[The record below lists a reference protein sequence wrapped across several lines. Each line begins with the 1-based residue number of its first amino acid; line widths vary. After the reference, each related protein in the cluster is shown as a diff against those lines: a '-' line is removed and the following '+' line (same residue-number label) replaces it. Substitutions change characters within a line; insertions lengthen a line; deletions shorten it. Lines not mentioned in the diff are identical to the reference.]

1 MTDVYKLLADIAC
14 SSIKEDWKYITIE
27 IKSSMWEMLHTTAYY
42 YAKNGDKKSFRLI
55 NNNSNED
62 LGENVLNSRKPCI
75 QIINGTKPCTRLR
88 KTGTST
94 WNLNGSNRF
103 KTSGIK
109 INYNK
114 TQSTE
119 TR

>member
-62 LGENVLNSRKPCI
+62 LGENVFELQDAMFPEHK
-75 QIINGTKPCTRLR
+75 
-88 KTGTST
+88 
-94 WNLNGSNRF
+94 WNRAVYTLE
-103 KTSGIK
+103 KSGHFDMEFEWDQALQDEWEK
-109 INYNK
+109 
-114 TQSTE
+114 S
-119 TR
+119 